1 MFLGAA
7 EMNRAF
13 FIALNAFLIL
23 AIVSCGDSTDETVES
38 SSGREST
45 FDLTLGTGRDSF
57 EPLEEGGVLI
67 LERGTQGLQHIYVSL
82 RAPIAEGLHLIDLSL
97 TFNNVRY
104 SSPTRVNAP
113 FLSVDGEDFT
123 ELVGQFVVVPE
134 PSGVLDVP
142 ATLRAQ
148 VEPSGGGFAEV
159 VQEVT
164 VSW

>member
-1 MFLGAA
+1 
-7 EMNRAF
+7 MNWKLTTVLSVCLR
-13 FIALNAFLIL
+13 L
-23 AIVSCGDSTDETVES
+23 ATASCGDSTEEVIEDW
-38 SSGREST
+38 SGREST
-45 FDLTLGTGRDSF
+45 FDLTVGTGRDAF

-113 FLSVDGEDFT
+113 FLSVDGEEYA